1 MNKLVKH
8 GRIQN
13 RDLVCEVC
21 SKDFKNMCKTMQ
33 EKCFAARREAFE
45 LRENLKLKNNNYIY
59 RENEYRKTVAML
71 KQEILKHSKDT
82 LRLPKDTADDE
93 LELEGGLLLDLNRDS
108 KDAAAEGKSAQEDGV
123 HRDLKANKDID
134 SANKEIM
141 AKITRMQANARRK
154 LADDRTKL
162 WSQLDENLEQ
172 LKQDLEKANEKRQG
186 NENQQDKEISNHK
199 TL

>member
-1 MNKLVKH
+1 
-8 GRIQN
+8 
-13 RDLVCEVC
+13 
-21 SKDFKNMCKTMQ
+21 MQ
-33 EKCFAARREAFE
+33 DKCFAARREAFE

-71 KQEILKHSKDT
+71 KQEITKHSKDT

-93 LELEGGLLLDLNRDS
+93 LELEGGLLLDLNKDS
-108 KDAAAEGKSAQEDGV
+108 KDCAAAEGKAAQEDGV

-162 WSQLDENLEQ
+162 WSQLDENLKQ
-172 LKQDLEKANEKRQG
+172 LKEDLEKANEKRQG